1 MPTVIRSALTADAPA
16 LAALHA
22 RARATYYPEG
32 LPGGGL
38 DATATWRAAVER
50 RDGHVLCAVREG
62 RIVGLASFRT
72 PEGDAADTAK
82 LFQFHV
88 DPERW
93 GAGVGTD
100 LHAACVEEWRAD
112 GVREVRLDV
121 HRANRRAQAFYAR
134 CGWRPEEPDA
144 GTGTHLRMWLRL
156 RAGVTAGDTAGETA
170 GEPAGEPAGE

>member
-32 LPGGGL
+32 LPDEAVDG
-38 DATATWRAAVER
+38 TAMWRAGIER
-50 RDGHVLCAVREG
+50 RGGHVLCAVREG

-72 PEGDAADTAK
+72 PEGEAADTVT

-88 DPERW
+88 DPDHWR
-93 GAGVGTD
+93 AGVGAA

-112 GVREVRLDV
+112 GIREASLDV
-121 HRANRRAQAFYAR
+121 HRENRRAQAFYAR
-134 CGWRPEEPDA
+134 HGWQEAEPGEGA
-144 GTGTHLRMWLRL
+144 GTHLRMRL
-156 RAGVTAGDTAGETA
+156 SVPAGDGE
-170 GEPAGEPAGE
+170 

>member
-32 LPGGGL
+32 LPDEAVDG
-38 DATATWRAAVER
+38 AAMWRAGIER
-50 RDGHVLCAVREG
+50 RGGHVLCAVREG

-72 PEGDAADTAK
+72 PEGEAADTVT

-88 DPERW
+88 DPDHWR
-93 GAGVGTD
+93 AGVGAA

-112 GVREVRLDV
+112 GIREATLDV
-121 HRANRRAQAFYAR
+121 HRENARAQAFYAR
-134 CGWRPEEPDA
+134 HGWRTAEPGEGA
-144 GTGTHLRMWLRL
+144 GTHLRMRL
-156 RAGVTAGDTAGETA
+156 SV
-170 GEPAGEPAGE
+170 PAGE